1 MEVSDQEMSRVDGSD
16 QEMAEECKKA
26 LPEENAAPG
35 HREDGGM
42 DNCGRDADAAPEE
55 AVADEGNEPVP
66 SGLAEPP
73 AGEGAIP
80 GRSDEDGQESCRG
93 SLRDSKKCAISE
105 ISPIAVD
112 LAGKAVVP
120 PEVLEYY
127 RQFGIDERTLKI
139 LFQMRPP
146 DVQPGMRTGAGI
158 SG

>member
-1 MEVSDQEMSRVDGSD
+1 VEVSDQEMSRVDGSD
-16 QEMAEECKKA
+16 QEVAEECKKA
-26 LPEENAAPG
+26 LPEENAAPE

-42 DNCGRDADAAPEE
+42 DNCGRHVDAAPEE

-73 AGEGAIP
+73 AGEDG
-80 GRSDEDGQESCRG
+80 SDEDGQESCRG
-93 SLRDSKKCAISE
+93 SLRDLKKCAISE
-105 ISPIAVD
+105 ISPTAVD

-146 DVQPGMRTGAGI
+146 DAQPGMRTGAGI